1 MNHRPKAGVSNL
13 QRLAVALTENYK
25 EINNGNF
32 FFFFYIIIG
41 LLWFWYSTFVKMAYT
56 QKSICSSKLWF
67 RQLTRDAISQSA
79 ERSVY
84 KEVVVNVCDS
94 HAFCIDISGQDNFL

>member
-1 MNHRPKAGVSNL
+1 
-13 QRLAVALTENYK
+13 
-25 EINNGNF
+25 
-32 FFFFYIIIG
+32 
-41 LLWFWYSTFVKMAYT
+41 MAYT